1 VSTKLQFSI
10 RTWGQFFGIL
20 ALALMAHASAGQN
33 ATETDAPS
41 GDVAGQD
48 AEDAENAKTLHFVTI
63 DVPPWAATD
72 PETGEQQGAFVE
84 VVAALEAMTGFHIT
98 TTLTPFARVNRELE
112 SGNHDC
118 TILVPLDEDIV
129 RHGETVAFH
138 DMGIVSHRAAP
149 IDQYEDLHGKTIS
162 VLRGLTI
169 SPRFD
174 ADTDITRVYDTD
186 YAIALRKLAR
196 QRVDGIAGA
205 IPTLRYLASQNGMQD
220 LLAPAL
226 QLTELLLKF
235 QCTLHSEHLSA
246 MPEVNAAIRKLRDSG
261 RLGEILAQYHF

>member
-1 VSTKLQFSI
+1 MSTTLQFSI
-10 RTWGQFFGIL
+10 RTWSQLFGIL
-20 ALALMAHASAGQN
+20 AMALIAHASAGQN
-33 ATETDAPS
+33 ITDTDAPS
-41 GDVAGQD
+41 GGGAGQNAQD
-48 AEDAENAKTLHFVTI
+48 AKTLHFVTI

-72 PETGEQQGAFVE
+72 PETGKQQGAFVE
-84 VVAALEAMTGFHIT
+84 VVAALEAMTGFKIT

-118 TILVPLDEDIV
+118 TILVPLDENIV

-205 IPTLRYLASQNGMQD
+205 IPTLRHLAAQNGMHD

-226 QLTELLLKF
+226 QLTKLLLKL
-235 QCTLHSEHLSA
+235 QCSLHSEHLGT
-246 MPEVNAAIRKLRDSG
+246 MPVLNAAIRKLRDSG
-261 RLGEILAQYHF
+261 RLDEIFARHHF

>member
-1 VSTKLQFSI
+1 VSTTSRFSI
-10 RTWGQFFGIL
+10 RIWVQLVGIL
-20 ALALMAHASAGQN
+20 TLALMAQTGAGQN
-33 ATETDAPS
+33 TTETDAPS

-48 AEDAENAKTLHFVTI
+48 AENAKTLHFITI
-63 DVPPWAATD
+63 DVPPWAALD

-84 VVAALEAMTGFHIT
+84 VVAALEAITGFHIT

-118 TILVPLDEDIV
+118 TILVPLGEDIV
-129 RHGETVAFH
+129 RHGETVALH
-138 DMGIVSHRAAP
+138 DMGIVSHRNAP
-149 IDQYEDLHGKTIS
+149 IQKYEDLHGKTIS
-162 VLRGLTI
+162 VLRGLAI

-205 IPTLRYLASQNGMQD
+205 IPTLHYLASQNGTQD

-226 QLTELLLKF
+226 HLTKLLLKF
-235 QCTLHSEHLSA
+235 QCSLHSKHLSA

-261 RLGEILAQYHF
+261 RLSEILEHHHF